1 MVGCPI
7 DPGYNSL
14 QGTLALTLVQP
25 GAYRTPRVNQVDI
38 SFKRTF
44 RIREKLIL
52 EPTFQLFNLLNS
64 NAAESQ
70 TTAIPASTTSTGTA
84 PFLSPSQCS
93 GGGFTGAAAA
103 QCGLGGNISTI
114 TNPRLMKLALTI
126 KF

>member
-1 MVGCPI
+1 
-7 DPGYNSL
+7 
-14 QGTLALTLVQP
+14 
-25 GAYRTPRVNQVDI
+25 
-38 SFKRTF
+38 
-44 RIREKLIL
+44 
-52 EPTFQLFNLLNS
+52 LFNLLNS

-70 TTAIPASTTSTGTA
+70 TTALPASTTSTGTA

-93 GGGFTGAAAA
+93 GAGFTGAAQA